1 MERSWTTS
9 RGGAM
14 RRTGRSEIGD
24 VTVRSLSGGPC
35 VSLLHRGPY
44 ELLSRSYGKIL
55 DYLEGRGYASNGPI
69 RDRRRH
75 GPQPLRRPLRQPAPP
90 RPLRAAESEL
100 WKDPG
105 LPRGAGLCVERAD
118 PRDLPQGPGHDPQ
131 GQPEEIPDGNPDSD

>member
-69 RDRRRH
+69 REIY
-75 GPQPLRRPLRQPAPP
+75 L
-90 RPLRAAESEL
+90 
-100 WKDPG
+100 K
-105 LPRGAGLCVERAD
+105 
-118 PRDLPQGPGHDPQ
+118 GPGM
-131 GQPEEIPDGNPDSD
+131 ILKGNPKKYLTEIQIPIEKR